1 MKLLI
6 ISIYC
11 LFIFFCSESKSS
23 EEQNFVSLNAIEI
36 NVERV
41 NDNLFRWIKFHPE
54 SEYPCL
60 RLELLTA
67 GSNALIK
74 RKNIC
79 AVYDD
84 ELKITHDFKKLS
96 FLDIY
101 NLKIDAQTFTFE
113 LELSLLSQ
121 NVVTMNCSIN
131 IGNTDFSPLV
141 CKRSE

>member
-1 MKLLI
+1 ML
-6 ISIYC
+6 
-11 LFIFFCSESKSS
+11 IFFSAESKSGKG
-23 EEQNFVSLNAIEI
+23 EHVVSLNAIEMNI
-36 NVERV
+36 ERV

-60 RLELLTA
+60 RLELLTP

-74 RKNIC
+74 RENIC

-84 ELKITHDFKKLS
+84 ALKITHDFKKIS

-101 NLKIDAQTFTFE
+101 NLKTQAQTFTFD

-131 IGNTDFSPLV
+131 IGNTGFSPV
-141 CKRSE
+141 ICKRSE